1 MKKFESLGRMLSKD
15 EQKKIM
21 GGNPPDDGGGAC
33 TCNFFYIS
41 SGTCGVRC
49 GGQTIAY
56 GMAQWEAQAIASQCG
71 YYWCCAS
78 C

>member
-1 MKKFESLGRMLSKD
+1 MKKLQKLGKKLSKE
-15 EQKKIM
+15 EQKKIL
-21 GGNPPDDGGGAC
+21 GGDEDLGCG
-33 TCNFFYIS
+33 CNFYYVS

-49 GGQTIAY
+49 NGETIAY
-56 GMAQWEAQAIASQCG
+56 GMAQWEAQQIASQCG